1 MLGSISPFVE
11 RTRRQRWW
19 VTFAAYLIGSTV
31 AGGALGLALG
41 WLGGVALDWMA
52 PGARLAALAL
62 VVAVGI
68 ALDLHAFGWS
78 LPTVHRQVNE
88 DWLHRYRGWV
98 YGVGF
103 GGQLGLGV
111 VTIVTTSAVYATW
124 TAALLSGSAL
134 GGALIG
140 GAFGL
145 VRAAV
150 LLVAVR
156 ARTADRAYR
165 IDGRLQRWAAPARW
179 AAVAAQG
186 ALLAVTAAAV
196 AIVR

>member
-1 MLGSISPFVE
+1 MLGSISPFGE
-11 RTRRQRWW
+11 RTRSQHWW
-19 VTFAAYLIGSTV
+19 VTFVAYLIGSTA
-31 AGGALGLALG
+31 AGVALGLALG
-41 WLGGVALDWMA
+41 WLGHVALDWMA
-52 PGARLAALAL
+52 PGARLGALAL

-103 GGQLGLGV
+103 GAQLGLGV

-124 TAALLSGSAL
+124 AAALVSGSGSA
-134 GGALIG
+134 GALIG
-140 GAFGL
+140 GTFGL

-156 ARTADRAYR
+156 ARSAERAYQ

-179 AAVAAQG
+179 AAMAAQG
-186 ALLAVTAAAV
+186 VLLAATAAA
-196 AIVR
+196 IVR